1 MVARRPSGRRTTPSR
16 STSSWRTTTAR
27 WPSTTTTAR
36 PTTTRTTTSSSRRA
50 AARPT
55 AGRRSRAASALQQPP
70 PPPNHTHTSS
80 THPFPRTRC
89 VDCDLSRSDFG
100 GHDNYHHN
108 NVDLFWDDGFGI
120 CSQLDSHSDGYY
132 GNYLCMY
139 SAGLLP
145 ATAHLPPADARAIPH
160 PLPPQTWPRTATT
173 AAASHARR
181 RARPSSA
188 TTRSGARRA
197 PSTSAA

>member
-1 MVARRPSGRRTTPSR
+1 MAIDNDDGSAYYDTHDNVFISASSGAAYGGSSLKSGKCPATT
-16 STSSWRTTTAR
+16 
-27 WPSTTTTAR
+27 
-36 PTTTRTTTSSSRRA
+36 
-50 AARPT
+50 
-55 AGRRSRAASALQQPP
+55 P

-120 CSQLDSHSDGYY
+120 CSQLDYHSDGYY

-145 ATAHLPPADARAIPH
+145 ATAHRPPADARAIPH